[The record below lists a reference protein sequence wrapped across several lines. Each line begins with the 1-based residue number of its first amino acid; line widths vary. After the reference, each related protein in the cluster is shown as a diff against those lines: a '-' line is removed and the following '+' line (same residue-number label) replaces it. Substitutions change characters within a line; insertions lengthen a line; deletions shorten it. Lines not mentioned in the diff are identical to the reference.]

1 MTIHLEIP
9 LTKYM
14 PLAGAAA
21 LHGMDVATYAKTR
34 SQASLPPPVA
44 DHAAATLAAASAEQ
58 PLPTAA
64 PAIPEPP
71 AAAATTPQPMNP
83 TEEDALLAV
92 LGA

>member
-9 LTKYM
+9 LTEYM

-34 SQASLPPPVA
+34 SQALATRVA

-71 AAAATTPQPMNP
+71 AAPEP
-83 TEEDALLAV
+83 TIMSDAEADALLASIN
-92 LGA
+92 A

>member
-9 LTKYM
+9 LTEYM

-34 SQASLPPPVA
+34 SQALAPPVA

-71 AAAATTPQPMNP
+71 AAPEP
-83 TEEDALLAV
+83 TLMSDAEADALLASIN
-92 LGA
+92 A

>member
-34 SQASLPPPVA
+34 SQASLPLAAA
-44 DHAAATLAAASAEQ
+44 DHA
-58 PLPTAA
+58 
-64 PAIPEPP
+64 P
-71 AAAATTPQPMNP
+71 AAAPEALPSPAPLIQPPPPFAPPVPATPA
-83 TEEDALLAV
+83 EEDALLAP
-92 LGA
+92 LGN